1 MFSNQ
6 TKILDKINKVF
17 ISHAL
22 DITIEYTHNN
32 LILNINKD
40 TYDWSYGTFLSTHVK
55 PSLEFYPID
64 FSTDRIVISN
74 VKNLKEFHKI
84 LEKL

>member
-22 DITIEYTHNN
+22 DITIEYTHNV
-32 LILNINKD
+32 LTLNINEG

-55 PSLEFYPID
+55 PLLEFYLID
-64 FSTDRIVISN
+64 FSTDRIVISK
-74 VKNLKEFHKI
+74 VKNLKEFYAI

>member
-17 ISHAL
+17 VSHAL

-32 LILNINKD
+32 LTLNINKG

-55 PSLEFYPID
+55 PLLEFYPID
-64 FSTDRIVISN
+64 FSTDRIVISK
-74 VKNLKEFHKI
+74 VKNLKEFYAI